1 MSSPDLPEIVYLN
14 GVRFV
19 RTCEPQRGEEFADA
33 QIKALTRGAPV
44 EVKRSCDDGVW
55 RDVKLAA
62 FEPRPLRISGQH
74 DAPAAEPEGWMG
86 KPHPVSKQDATNFAL
101 RTVGIWKLRT
111 VIKLRNDWWQK
122 LRAAQTPEE
131 KLTCE
136 RMITALSEAI
146 GLHQH
151 ELGAQLCKDNPHT
164 RSGAK
169 STEEEQAERERRE
182 VDKWR

>member
-33 QIKALTRGAPV
+33 QIKALTGGAQV
-44 EVKRSCDDGVW
+44 EVKPE
-55 RDVKLAA
+55 L
-62 FEPRPLRISGQH
+62 QT
-74 DAPAAEPEGWMG
+74 PAAEPEGWMG
-86 KPHPVSKQDATNFAL
+86 KPHPISREDATNFAR

-111 VIKLRNDWWQK
+111 VMVQRNGWWQK

-151 ELGAQLCKDNPHT
+151 ELGAQLCKDNPYT

-169 STEEEQAERERRE
+169 STEEERAERERRE
-182 VDKWR
+182 VNKWR

>member
-19 RTCEPQRGEEFADA
+19 RTCEPQRGKELADA

-44 EVKRSCDDGVW
+44 EVKPE
-55 RDVKLAA
+55 LQ
-62 FEPRPLRISGQH
+62 P
-74 DAPAAEPEGWMG
+74 PAAEPEGWMG
-86 KPHPVSKQDATNFAL
+86 KPHPISREDATNFAR

-111 VIKLRNDWWQK
+111 VMVQRNGWWQK
-122 LRAAQTPEE
+122 LRDAQTPEE

-169 STEEEQAERERRE
+169 STEEERAERERRE